1 MQRIPYGRGSV
12 ADHLVDAKRILLAQ
26 AEARNELIVPVELP
40 SSINDFPV
48 WLKFLWDFSVRLRI
62 PPGELVLL
70 LVQLSRLLAS
80 CDERRFAELEQ
91 LSWWEYVGADKR
103 SKEFKK
109 FLADGL
115 TRTLVAA
122 RAEQMSARTGGLIL
136 CQLLFDIV
144 GAGGS
149 VDRVLDAPTS
159 EVWIG
164 PWIARLKSLGVNLRP
179 GCKVTGIDCD
189 GVNITG
195 VTVQCDGRAE
205 QVVADYYVAAL
216 PKEQLEPLVADSPA
230 LQAAEP
236 RLAQLDQLIV
246 RWMNGAMFYLDRDVA
261 LQRGHAIFIDSEWA
275 LTAISQAQFWPAV
288 DLEERGNGQVDG
300 ILSVDISEW
309 ETASKRT
316 GKMAIEC
323 TKEEVREEVW
333 RQLVEHIDDGS
344 LQDANVVHWFLDSAV
359 QLPNPETKEPMNLEP
374 LLVNTKGSWANR
386 PEAVTKIPNFF
397 LAADFV
403 RTNTDLATMEAANEA
418 ARCAVNGILEATDSK
433 SSRCQ
438 IWPLREPPVLA
449 PVLAPL
455 RALDRLAWRIERPVK
470 SLVRLTPAR
479 ALEPAASFARR
490 LLVAALRLR

>member
-26 AEARNELIVPVELP
+26 AEARNELIVPLELL
-40 SSINDFPV
+40 SSINDL
-48 WLKFLWDFSVRLRI
+48 WLYLRFIWNFSVRLGI
-62 PPGELVLL
+62 GWQEQAIFVG
-70 LVQLSRLLAS
+70 QLFRLLTS
-80 CDERRFAELEQ
+80 CDERRLAEWEQ
-91 LSWWEYVGADKR
+91 LSWWDYVGADKR
-103 SKEFKK
+103 SEEFKK

-149 VDRVLDAPTS
+149 ADRVLDAPTS

-164 PWIARLKSLGVNLRP
+164 PWVARLKTLGVNLRP

-205 QVVADYYVAAL
+205 QVVADHYVAAL
-216 PKEQLEPLVADSPA
+216 PVEKLRDLLTPTLC
-230 LQAAEP
+230 AAEP
-236 RLAQLDQLIV
+236 RLKNLEKLLV
-246 RWMNGAMFYLDRDVA
+246 RWMNGVMFYLDRDVA

-275 LTAISQAQFWPAV
+275 LTAISQAQFWPAF

-300 ILSVDISEW
+300 ILSVDVSEW

-344 LQDANVVHWFLDSAV
+344 LQDANVVDWFLDSAV

-418 ARCAVNGILEATDSK
+418 ARCAVNGILKATDSK

-438 IWPLREPPVLA
+438 IWPLREPGVLG
-449 PVLAPL
+449 PL
-455 RALDRLAWRIERPVK
+455 RALDRLRWRIERPVK

-479 ALEPAASFARR
+479 ALAPTGSFARG
-490 LLVAALRLR
+490 LLAAALRLR